1 MHRQVQERETVA
13 ERNAQKPRGPR
24 RSLLDIDVSLHPG
37 DFDGPKGWA
46 NREEVIAMIL
56 FLTAQVGVPQG
67 TLSVHCQ
74 FTTFPPLLQ
83 SLIKGDSY
91 IDHK

>member
-1 MHRQVQERETVA
+1 
-13 ERNAQKPRGPR
+13 
-24 RSLLDIDVSLHPG
+24 
-37 DFDGPKGWA
+37 
-46 NREEVIAMIL
+46 MIL